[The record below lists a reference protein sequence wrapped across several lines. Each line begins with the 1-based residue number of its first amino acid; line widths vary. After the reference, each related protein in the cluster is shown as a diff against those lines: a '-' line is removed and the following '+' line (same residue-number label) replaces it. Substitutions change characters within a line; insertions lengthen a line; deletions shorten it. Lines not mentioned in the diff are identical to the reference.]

1 MVPLKIIIPD
11 ITWEDN
17 ALFLIFGCG
26 RQIREFYLLSSM
38 FGLTLWFTV
47 EAYMAKQLTPGI
59 LDQEVWS
66 WSLTH
71 RVVSLDKGLNSN

>member
-1 MVPLKIIIPD
+1 MRYQCKQVKV
-11 ITWEDN
+11 
-17 ALFLIFGCG
+17 LIFGCG

-59 LDQEVWS
+59 PDQGVWS
-66 WSLTH
+66 WSLTY
-71 RVVSLDKGLNSN
+71 RIVSLDKGLNSN